1 MTPVDILALVI
12 FNVPLF
18 SWGWRRCCG
27 AWRVASGQL
36 PHQNLE
42 RWLSLA
48 VRVKNWLSSQF
59 QLHLLLADFATDRLR
74 IQTGKSTTVSYP
86 PRSSW
91 LRAFPSPPPALDWP
105 ASQCCSPTR
114 PTPTLQSSLVLAP
127 FYPSSPLPPPSS
139 FTLSARSMLPS
150 STITR
155 WVNHF
160 CPGLGCGETNCV
172 FYHPRWKT
180 SILRWCTTSC

>member
-1 MTPVDILALVI
+1 MIPLRCNLGKGSREVLKMGTEACLVRSPTGSI
-12 FNVPLF
+12 M
-18 SWGWRRCCG
+18 
-27 AWRVASGQL
+27 
-36 PHQNLE
+36 
-42 RWLSLA
+42 SLA
-48 VRVKNWLSSQF
+48 PQHGGANRRRSWK
-59 QLHLLLADFATDRLR
+59 R
-74 IQTGKSTTVSYP
+74 IGLGAGHRFS
-86 PRSSW
+86 
-91 LRAFPSPPPALDWP
+91 PSPPPVLDWR

-160 CPGLGCGETNCV
+160 CQGLGCETNCV